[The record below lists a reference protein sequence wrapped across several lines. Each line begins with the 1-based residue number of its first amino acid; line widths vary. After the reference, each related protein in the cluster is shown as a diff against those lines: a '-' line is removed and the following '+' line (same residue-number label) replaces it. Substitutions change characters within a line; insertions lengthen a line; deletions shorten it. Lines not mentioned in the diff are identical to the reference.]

1 MAWLYIGMLYA
12 KTSQRSLVHR
22 DMKRYHLSTV
32 MGKLGYAYVAIQ
44 ALLSQFVFS
53 ASPPASF
60 EIIES
65 PLIRMGNVS
74 NSSASD
80 TKIFTNLTTQSI
92 VINDTGN
99 AGLQVR
105 CNGQKFGTPLNL
117 QSCLG
122 AISTI
127 KEYDKEDTF
136 GMRGSEESDDITC
149 PLPFRWLNR
158 RFPDCGPHKI

>member
-1 MAWLYIGMLYA
+1 MAWLYNRMLYA
-12 KTSQRSLVHR
+12 KTSQRSLAHS

-44 ALLSQFVFS
+44 ELLSRFVFS

-65 PLIRMGNVS
+65 PFIGMGNVS

-80 TKIFTNLTTQSI
+80 TMIFTNLTTQSI

-117 QSCLG
+117 QSCLRT
-122 AISTI
+122 ISEI
-127 KEYDKEDTF
+127 REFDKEDSF
-136 GMRGSEESDDITC
+136 GMRGSEESEAIDC
-149 PLPFRWLNR
+149 NLPFRWLNR

>member
-1 MAWLYIGMLYA
+1 MLYA
-12 KTSQRSLVHR
+12 KTSQRSLAHK

-32 MGKLGYAYVAIQ
+32 MGKLCYVYVAIQ
-44 ALLSQFVFS
+44 ALLSRFVFS

-65 PLIRMGNVS
+65 PLIGMGNVS

-80 TKIFTNLTTQSI
+80 TTIFTDLTTQSI
-92 VINDTGN
+92 IINDTGN

-122 AISTI
+122 VISSI
-127 KEYDKEDTF
+127 RDYDKEETF
-136 GMRGSEESDDITC
+136 GMRGSEESDEIDC
-149 PLPFRWLNR
+149 ALPFRWLNR